1 MMKRMMM
8 VVAMAAAAAAMV
20 LLTAPA
26 VVAQGV
32 TFDDYCAEQGSQV
45 TIGSGPPTCTFT
57 QKTPRAVSAQHG
69 FTLTTEQL
77 VSITLPEYAGETA
90 NGGNPTPTPVPGSS
104 PTIVSC
110 QNPGGKDVPL
120 SNPNCTPAA

>member
-26 VVAQGV
+26 VVAQPA
-32 TFDDYCAEQGSQV
+32 FDEYCTGLGGQV
-45 TIGSGPPTCTFT
+45 TTGSGAPTCTYT
-57 QKTPRAVSAQHG
+57 QTTPGVPAQHG
-69 FTLTTEQL
+69 FTLTTEQQF
-77 VSITLPEYAGETA
+77 SFTLTDFTKP
-90 NGGNPTPTPVPGSS
+90 GGPTPTPTGS

-110 QNPGGKDVPL
+110 QNPRGKDVSL
-120 SNPNCTPAA
+120 SNPNCTQAE